1 MIFIKKT
8 IFIGLCTLL
17 ISSCNSNKT
26 GDNSSNN
33 TDTITIKGSD
43 TEYEMVKALADEYMK
58 LHPQITITVE
68 GGGSNAGIDA
78 LINHQV
84 DICNASHSMAKKE
97 MSAAKENNITPNP
110 IIFSVDAVAI
120 ITNYRLC
127 IDSLS
132 TEEIS
137 QLLSGKIKN
146 WKELNGPNV
155 PVTIYGRNKS
165 SGTQDYIK
173 EKFIKGNLKAYS
185 VELKT
190 NDEIV
195 EHVKNDIGGIGY
207 VGVGFLTDSTG
218 KPNGKIWAMPI
229 HIDNHRAYSPYEPEA
244 VKNGDYVLTRPLYQ
258 YVKGIPG
265 GAIEDF
271 ILFELTKK
279 GQDIVNH
286 FGFFPIN
293 DNQVQINRLKGL

>member
-1 MIFIKKT
+1 LGQGDKMKQEELIFQILRDINT
-8 IFIGLCTLL
+8 
-17 ISSCNSNKT
+17 NSGVMDYTAYK
-26 GDNSSNN
+26 
-33 TDTITIKGSD
+33 
-43 TEYEMVKALADEYMK
+43 
-58 LHPQITITVE
+58 
-68 GGGSNAGIDA
+68 
-78 LINHQV
+78 V
-84 DICNASHSMAKKE
+84 DIETFGRTIQMLLDDGIVKGAGVFWADDTVKELVTDNIRLTLNGISYLKELENNFNKLYKEGKTMDGIEGVFISHSSSDSKYAKCLIKLLKNIGVRGDKIFCSSVPGYKIE
-97 MSAAKENNITPNP
+97 LGEN
-110 IIFSVDAVAI
+110 F
-120 ITNYRLC
+120 L
-127 IDSLS
+127 
-132 TEEIS
+132 
-137 QLLSGKIKN
+137 
-146 WKELNGPNV
+146 
-155 PVTIYGRNKS
+155 
-165 SGTQDYIK
+165 DYIK
-173 EKFIKGNLKAYS
+173 EKFIKGNSKAYS